1 MKTVNR
7 LTEISVDNASPSIA
21 RREIPDGGGLY
32 LVLHPSG
39 LKSWAVRYGQGGK
52 RRKLTIPGAY
62 PTIGLKVA
70 RKLAREALERVAGG
84 HDPAADKITA
94 RRAAAAPDSDYASL
108 AGLFLDRWLT
118 KQRQRPKVRTIEQ
131 NSHLL
136 GLARD
141 GDRWVPK
148 AGGLAQRWKGRAV
161 AAITRPEIVDVLDEL
176 VAAGLNI
183 KANRQRA
190 VLHTFFGWCW
200 RRGLLDANPVAAI
213 DRPAAESSR
222 DRVLADWE
230 LALLW
235 RAADGDPVFGPLYK
249 FLTLTGQRRDEARG
263 ATWDE
268 FDLETG
274 IWTIPAG
281 RAKNGRE
288 HELPLSD
295 QAVDLLSN
303 IPRIGRRPPMVF
315 TTTGTSMI
323 SGMARAKRRLD
334 ERMLAIA
341 RQENS
346 KATIVPW
353 VLHDLRRTCATGL
366 QRLGVA
372 LPVIEKVLNHTSG
385 SFAGIVGVYQRHDF
399 ADEKKAALDGW
410 ARHIISITAP
420 GDDRIVEFRQRVS
433 A

>member
-1 MKTVNR
+1 
-7 LTEISVDNASPSIA
+7 
-21 RREIPDGGGLY
+21 
-32 LVLHPSG
+32 
-39 LKSWAVRYGQGGK
+39 
-52 RRKLTIPGAY
+52 
-62 PTIGLKVA
+62 
-70 RKLAREALERVAGG
+70 VAGG
-84 HDPAADKITA
+84 GDPGADKIAA
-94 RRAAAAPDSDYASL
+94 RNRTMTPDAEYPAL
-108 AGLFLDRWLT
+108 VALFLDRHLT
-118 KQRQRPKVRTIEQ
+118 KQHQRPRPRTLEL
-131 NSHLL
+131 NSHML
-136 GLARD
+136 GMARA
-141 GDRWVPK
+141 GTEWTIK
-148 AGGLAQRWKGRAV
+148 AGGLAQRWKGRAINSIKR
-161 AAITRPEIVDVLDEL
+161 AEIVDVLDEL
-176 VAAGLNI
+176 VAAKTPV
-183 KANRQRA
+183 KANQTRKI
-190 VLHTFFGWCW
+190 LHLFFGWVM
-200 RRGLLDANPVAAI
+200 RRGLLDANPCTAI

-235 RAADGDPVFGPLYK
+235 RAADADPVFGPLYK